1 MFSINRGN
9 TWVATALSVA
19 VAIVLGF
26 VMFIPV
32 AQAETPYD
40 ITPCMSGTITMLIQ
54 SKEMTVFSMDL
65 KGIARSNHEN
75 KVFDN
80 YTFHYV
86 GVYRIIAGKVIAQHG
101 YTKFMDP
108 DGDCFLVEVSN
119 VGGQGSVTK
128 LLHGTGKWKGITG
141 GGELK
146 PIARGKPIKPGTWQG
161 CSRHIGTFELPP
173 K

>member
-1 MFSINRGN
+1 MFSINKGRA
-9 TWVATALSVA
+9 WVVTALIVA
-19 VAIVLGF
+19 AFIVFGL

-40 ITPCMSGTITMLIQ
+40 ITPCMSGTITMLSQ

-108 DGDCFLVEVSN
+108 DGDCFLVEVSRD
-119 VGGQGSVTK
+119 GGESADTK

-141 GGELK
+141 SGKLTT
-146 PIARGKPIKPGTWQG
+146 IASGKSIMPGTYQS
-161 CSRHIGTFELPP
+161 CARHTGTFELP

>member
-1 MFSINRGN
+1 MFSINKGRA
-9 TWVATALSVA
+9 WVVTALIVA
-19 VAIVLGF
+19 AFIVFGL

-40 ITPCMSGTITMLIQ
+40 ITPCMSGTITMLSQ
-54 SKEMTVFSMDL
+54 SKELTIFSADF

-80 YTFHYV
+80 CTFNYV
-86 GVYRIIAGKVIAQHG
+86 GVYRIIAGKVTVHG

-108 DGDCFLVEVSN
+108 DGDCFFVQVSR
-119 VGGQGSVTK
+119 VGGQTTVTK

-141 GGELK
+141 GGK
-146 PIARGKPIKPGTWQG
+146 ITPITRSKPIKPGTHQA
-161 CSRHIGTFELPP
+161 CVRHTGTFELP

>member
-1 MFSINRGN
+1 MIKRYKNKQV
-9 TWVATALSVA
+9 TTALSVA

-40 ITPCMSGTITMLIQ
+40 ITPCMSGTITMLSQ
-54 SKEMTVFSMDL
+54 SKELTVFSMDL

-86 GVYRIIAGKVIAQHG
+86 GVYRIIAGKVIAEHG

-108 DGDCFLVEVSN
+108 DGDCFFVEVSRA
-119 VGGQGSVTK
+119 GGQIADAK

-141 GGELK
+141 SGKITSLS
-146 PIARGKPIKPGTWQG
+146 RGKPIMPGTYQG
-161 CSRHIGTFELPP
+161 CARNTGTFELP